1 MKLHKRGLNIFLL
14 VASLVMLLYSMTFPQ
29 HEGDAVAEAVK
40 LEKSID
46 KRLEKLEKVALSA
59 LDSSEESLFKN
70 KDIPSDFVLY
80 RYENSHLT
88 SWHGQLPIQYD
99 E

>member
-59 LDSSEESLFKN
+59 LDSSEESLLN
-70 KDIPSDFVLY
+70 IPTFLAIS
-80 RYENSHLT
+80 SCIAT
-88 SWHGQLPIQYD
+88 KTPI
-99 E
+99 